1 MAIPTSS
8 TFLIDTLRH
17 FFAIPISTSTTFFFV
32 KQTMTG
38 IDLPM
43 PRVEFGKVERTD
55 SFASI
60 ASISGLKQFIK
71 KARDSL
77 VLKSN
82 SFAPISIPSTQ
93 VSQHSSN
100 PPAAELDYSTP
111 AFRNALQQSAATAA
125 GVPMESVKIIDITPT
140 PSGTELEVIYSVEG
154 DKHLETISDFK
165 ARIDEAVAGGWFT
178 SSLQGDG
185 YFCVSATAPTTLI
198 HMAFTLKQ
206 VSLLFTSYTFFSL
219 LHSSPFP
226 NCF

>member
-1 MAIPTSS
+1 
-8 TFLIDTLRH
+8 
-17 FFAIPISTSTTFFFV
+17 
-32 KQTMTG
+32 MTG
-38 IDLPM
+38 IDLPL
-43 PRVEFGKVERTD
+43 PKVEFERVERAD
-55 SFASI
+55 SFASL
-60 ASISGLKQFIK
+60 AGLKQLIQ
-71 KARDSL
+71 KARNSL
-77 VLKSN
+77 VQKSN

-93 VSQHSSN
+93 VSHHTSN

-125 GVPMESVKIIDITPT
+125 GVPIESVRIIDITPT

-185 YFCVSATAPTTLI
+185 YFCVSASTPTTLI

-206 VSLLFTSYTFFSL
+206 VSSSFSSDVFLFILSICTGNELLYNTFHLFIDRRLFLWYHCCLS
-219 LHSSPFP
+219 
-226 NCF
+226 

>member
-1 MAIPTSS
+1 
-8 TFLIDTLRH
+8 
-17 FFAIPISTSTTFFFV
+17 
-32 KQTMTG
+32 MTG
-38 IDLPM
+38 IDLP
-43 PRVEFGKVERTD
+43 PPKVELVRVERTD

-60 ASISGLKQFIK
+60 SGLKQLIK

-77 VLKSN
+77 VLRSN
-82 SFAPISIPSTQ
+82 SFAPVSIPSTQ
-93 VSQHSSN
+93 VSQRSSN

-125 GVPMESVKIIDITPT
+125 GVPMESVRIIDITPT

-206 VSLLFTSYTFFSL
+206 VSPSFTSNV
-219 LHSSPFP
+219 LHSLPINS
-226 NCF
+226 